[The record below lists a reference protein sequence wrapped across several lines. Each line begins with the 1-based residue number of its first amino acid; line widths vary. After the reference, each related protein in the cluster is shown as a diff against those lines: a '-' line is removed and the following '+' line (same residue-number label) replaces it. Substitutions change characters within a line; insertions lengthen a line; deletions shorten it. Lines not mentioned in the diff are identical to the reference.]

1 MENIMTGKFFLYLLV
16 GFIAAYAME
25 SLNINGIFKKN
36 RVVQARILYFM
47 LFLSITYLTT
57 NCIYDIFLT
66 FTNR

>member
-1 MENIMTGKFFLYLLV
+1 MTGKFFLYFLV

-57 NCIYDIFLT
+57 NCIYDVFLA

>member
-1 MENIMTGKFFLYLLV
+1 MEHIMTGKFFLYLLV